1 MKIMEICSGGDVNGA
16 IAHCHLLIRQFV
28 QRGHQ
33 IVLVCPERAWIGR
46 QLEADPAIEVLAS
59 DMHRWP
65 LDELTRVGRLA
76 RDHGVDVLHTHMSR
90 AHTFG
95 VLLRAM
101 TRIPSVATAHNRYV
115 QLHWMFNDRVIGVS
129 ETTTQFHR
137 RFNLVR
143 RRCSETIHNF
153 IDSAPF
159 SDVGPAD
166 RADVRAEL
174 GVGDDHVLLGAVG
187 NIIARKG
194 LIHLVRALPRVL
206 DAVPQT
212 RLAVIGAIKDGPEYS
227 ERVKAEAEQLGVAS
241 AIDWVGH
248 RSDVPRLLA
257 GLDVF
262 VLPSLEEC
270 FPLSILEAMASSCPV
285 VATSVGG
292 IPEAVD
298 DGRTGALVPPGDPDA
313 LADALL
319 PLVKDAELRRRWGQ
333 AGRQRVSSHFSAESQ
348 AARVEAA
355 LASVVRPK
363 LKAA

>member
-16 IAHCHLLIRQFV
+16 IAHCHLLIEQFV
-28 QRGHQ
+28 RRGHR
-33 IVLVCPERAWIGR
+33 IVLVCPHGAWIGR
-46 QLEADPAIEVLAS
+46 RLEGNRSVEVVPS

-65 LDELTRVGRLA
+65 PDELSRVARLA
-76 RDHGVDVLHTHMSR
+76 RDRGVDVLHSHMSR

-101 TRIPSVATAHNRYV
+101 SGIPSVATAHNRHV

-129 ETTTQFHR
+129 ETTTRFHR

-153 IDSAPF
+153 IDDAPF
-159 SDVGPAD
+159 RAIDPAD
-166 RADVRAEL
+166 RLEVRAEL
-174 GVGDDHVLLGAVG
+174 GVADEHVLLGVVG

-194 LIHLVRALPRVL
+194 LIYLVRALPRIL
-206 DAVPQT
+206 AAAPQT
-212 RLAVIGAIKDGPEYS
+212 RLAAIGAVKDGPEYCD
-227 ERVKAEAEQLGVAS
+227 RVKAEADRLGVAS
-241 AIDWVGH
+241 AIHWAGH
-248 RSDVPRLLA
+248 RSDVPRVLA

-270 FPLSILEAMASSCPV
+270 FPLSILEAMASARPV
-285 VATSVGG
+285 VGSAVGG

-298 DGRTGALVPPGDPDA
+298 DRRTGALVRPADPDA
-313 LADALL
+313 LAEALA
-319 PLVKDAELRRRWGQ
+319 PLIADEDLRRRWGR
-333 AGRQRVSSHFSAESQ
+333 AGRRRVSAEFSAESQ

-355 LASVVRPK
+355 LASVLRPK
-363 LKAA
+363 RKAA